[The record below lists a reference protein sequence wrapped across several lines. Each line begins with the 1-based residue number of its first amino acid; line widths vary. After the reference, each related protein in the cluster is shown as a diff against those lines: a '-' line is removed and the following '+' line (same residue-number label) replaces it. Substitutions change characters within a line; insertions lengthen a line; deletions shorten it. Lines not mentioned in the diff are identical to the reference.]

1 MKKLMIA
8 ALGVVVAALAAVPA
22 QAQTAAVE
30 PTKKNPVRFDAIG
43 QNLQG
48 GMMGRIDI
56 VVERWSTDGERQV
69 LADLL
74 AGTTDVRR
82 DQDKLRDKLQ
92 DVEPRTGYIRTPNS
106 MGWDLKYAR
115 ENTLPDGTK
124 QIVIATD
131 KPISFFAA
139 RNQTRN
145 TDYPFTVIEMR
156 FPAGGAKGE
165 GKLLAQTNVSVK
177 DGHLQL
183 EIYGQEPTRLTTITR
198 KDPKPKK

>member
-1 MKKLMIA
+1 MSVTA
-8 ALGVVVAALAAVPA
+8 VAA
-22 QAQTAAVE
+22 QAQTAPVE
-30 PTKKNPVRFDAIG
+30 PTKKNPVRFEAIG

-56 VVERWSTDGERQV
+56 VIERWSTDPERQV
-69 LADLL
+69 LADML
-74 AGTTDVRR
+74 AGTTDKSR

-115 ENTLPDGTK
+115 ENTLADGTK

-139 RNQTRN
+139 RNMTRTN
-145 TDYPFTVIEMR
+145 DYPFSVIEMR
-156 FPAGGAKGE
+156 FAPGSPKGE